1 LYPIYHARGEIF
13 ANLPLRVDL
22 GPASVHFWDPMK
34 NRVNSTAADALTS
47 AATLRV
53 QGMTVIMMTITTT
66 RMRGV
71 SG

>member
-1 LYPIYHARGEIF
+1 
-13 ANLPLRVDL
+13 
-22 GPASVHFWDPMK
+22 MK